1 MSGSRRIDGPTPLSE
16 PRRTSTSGGPGRS
29 PAVRARVGRL
39 LDGGAEGVVR
49 ANPVPAGGARTGSG
63 RGAARGRRRA
73 ADGRG
78 EGDVRAP
85 DEGAADR
92 APPRP
97 RFHPQSEDAC
107 RTSPRAPG
115 VRVHVRVTG
124 KEAPP
129 RE

>member
-1 MSGSRRIDGPTPLSE
+1 MSGSRRIDGWPTPLSE

-92 APPRP
+92 APRP
-97 RFHPQSEDAC
+97 RVHPQSEDAC

-115 VRVHVRVTG
+115 FRIHAQVTRRSIP
-124 KEAPP
+124 E
-129 RE
+129 E